1 MTSKLN
7 DQSRNLQEECKRLM
21 YYHTVLTM
29 RDGSKIDGIIENV
42 GTDRIMVL
50 VGEDVIVDQE
60 CENQFD
66 RQASDRRPRRF
77 RRFRRRI
84 FPLSTLLAISLLAHP
99 F

>member
-1 MTSKLN
+1 
-7 DQSRNLQEECKRLM
+7 M

-50 VGEDVIVDQE
+50 VGEDVIVDE
-60 CENQFD
+60 DCENQFD
-66 RQASDRRPRRF
+66 RQSSSRRPRRF

-84 FPLSTLLAISLLAHP
+84 FPLSALLAISLLAHP